1 MPESQIEFAVQMTC
15 NSCVEAVR
23 KSLKGDPHIKTVDID
38 LEKGSVVV
46 NTTLPTLQVQE
57 KIETTGRK
65 VVVKGHAGSS
75 SGVAVLDTGNTNIQ
89 GVVRFVQVAPNSCV
103 IDGTIDGLKPGNVH
117 QLTIHECGDLS
128 QGCDSV
134 GDVFHPTNSGD
145 CRPCGDLGPI
155 EVANDGRA
163 SFRREDHVLKL
174 TDIIGRSLVVNT
186 EGKRVVCGVIAR
198 SAGLFQNPKTICAC
212 DGVTIW
218 DEKVPPK
225 AFL

>member
-1 MPESQIEFAVQMTC
+1 M
-15 NSCVEAVR
+15 
-23 KSLKGDPHIKTVDID
+23 
-38 LEKGSVVV
+38 V
-46 NTTLPTLQVQE
+46 NLL
-57 KIETTGRK
+57 ITGF
-65 VVVKGHAGSS
+65 
-75 SGVAVLDTGNTNIQ
+75 T
-89 GVVRFVQVAPNSCV
+89 
-103 IDGTIDGLKPGNVH
+103 
-117 QLTIHECGDLS
+117 
-128 QGCDSV
+128 GCDSV

-174 TDIIGRSLVVNT
+174 TDIIGRSLVVNA

-225 AFL
+225 AVL